1 MQFVFLFSSHL
12 CSNPN
17 ETPSSSSVDI
27 SHNTFIHNHIGTPSG
42 DHSKLS
48 AAVVATSDNNP
59 KQKRQSNLSSSSNSR
74 RPKRTPQHHN
84 GGISNVDEEVD
95 KSESDELDE
104 ADENDEDET
113 IDSAEE
119 QLNRDRLDEMTNL
132 RIPFWDTYDSIN
144 QLYLE
149 MGECFLWSVCFVAL
163 CDCVYF

>member
-1 MQFVFLFSSHL
+1 M
-12 CSNPN
+12 
-17 ETPSSSSVDI
+17 
-27 SHNTFIHNHIGTPSG
+27 
-42 DHSKLS
+42 
-48 AAVVATSDNNP
+48 ATSDNNP

-84 GGISNVDEEVD
+84 GGSSNVDEEVD

-149 MGECFLWSVCFVAL
+149 MGEFFLYGQCVCVRLCVIVYIFNCFPLSISLSLTHFHFGDTNKPHAFYVIYPF
-163 CDCVYF
+163 

>member
-1 MQFVFLFSSHL
+1 M
-12 CSNPN
+12 
-17 ETPSSSSVDI
+17 
-27 SHNTFIHNHIGTPSG
+27 
-42 DHSKLS
+42 
-48 AAVVATSDNNP
+48 ATSDNNP

-84 GGISNVDEEVD
+84 GGGSNVDEEVD

-149 MGECFLWSVCFVAL
+149 MGEFFLWSVVCLRMAAL

>member
-1 MQFVFLFSSHL
+1 M
-12 CSNPN
+12 
-17 ETPSSSSVDI
+17 
-27 SHNTFIHNHIGTPSG
+27 
-42 DHSKLS
+42 
-48 AAVVATSDNNP
+48 ATSDNNP

-84 GGISNVDEEVD
+84 GGGGGGNVDEEVD

-149 MGECFLWSVCFVAL
+149 MGEFFLWSVRIWL
-163 CDCVYF
+163 CVIVYNFN

>member
-1 MQFVFLFSSHL
+1 M
-12 CSNPN
+12 
-17 ETPSSSSVDI
+17 
-27 SHNTFIHNHIGTPSG
+27 
-42 DHSKLS
+42 
-48 AAVVATSDNNP
+48 ATGDNNP

-84 GGISNVDEEVD
+84 GGSSNIDEEVD

-149 MGECFLWSVCFVAL
+149 MGEFFLCGQCVCVWL
-163 CDCVYF
+163 CKIVYIFN